1 MAFLDKVKEAGVR
14 GISKAK
20 DLGDM
25 GKLNIQKE
33 NDKVKMKDIYTSI
46 GQAIADSNPDFL
58 KEFYADEWAKLE
70 DLKADIAKIEEQLAA
85 FKEEK

>member
-33 NDKVKMKDIYTSI
+33 NDKIKMKDVYTSI
-46 GQAIADSNPDFL
+46 GQAVVESNPDFVKDFYPEEWNKLEEL
-58 KEFYADEWAKLE
+58 KAEIAKL
-70 DLKADIAKIEEQLAA
+70 EEQLAA
-85 FKEEK
+85 FKENK